1 MLRSAEENEAE
12 GIEVSSRF
20 FNLIILGIALIFVG
34 IMVVVV
40 VVASVVLGSGS
51 FGAVIFIGPFP
62 IVFGLGPNATWLI
75 LIGIILSVVSVII
88 FVVMNRRLGKV

>member
-34 IMVVVV
+34 IVVV

>member
-34 IMVVVV
+34 IVVV

-88 FVVMNRRLGKV
+88 FVVMNRRLSKV

>member
-34 IMVVVV
+34 IMVVA
-40 VVASVVLGSGS
+40 VASVIFGSGS
-51 FGAVIFIGPFP
+51 FGAVIFVGPIP

>member
-34 IMVVVV
+34 IVVV

-62 IVFGLGPNATWLI
+62 IVLGSGPNATWLI
-75 LIGIILSVVSVII
+75 LVGIILSVVSVII

>member
-1 MLRSAEENEAE
+1 MLRSAEENETG

-34 IMVVVV
+34 IVVV
-40 VVASVVLGSGS
+40 VVASVVWGSRS

-62 IVFGLGPNATWLI
+62 IVFGSGPNATWLI
-75 LIGIILSVVSVII
+75 LIGVILSVVSVII